1 MIILSLIQSLNRAGK
16 RTVVSLNKRFNAAKS
31 ARIFIVPHAGHQL
44 MIDNPVGFHDAV
56 REALADHEE

>member
-16 RTVVSLNKRFNAAKS
+16 RTVVSLNKRSNTSKQ
-31 ARIFIVPHAGHQL
+31 ARLLVIPHAGHQL
-44 MIDNPVGFHDAV
+44 MIDNPVGFHDAI